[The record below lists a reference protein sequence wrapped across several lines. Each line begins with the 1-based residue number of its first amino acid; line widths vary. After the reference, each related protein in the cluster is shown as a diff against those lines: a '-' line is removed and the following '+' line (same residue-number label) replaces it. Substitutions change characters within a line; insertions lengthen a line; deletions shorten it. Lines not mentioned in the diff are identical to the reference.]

1 MKGNLYSSAQPDHT
15 DKMTF
20 DTAAF
25 KEAYQRHWNSIFEY
39 AYKRTGSKE
48 IAEEMV
54 QELFTKLWERR
65 KDLTI
70 DKECLSNYLYTA
82 IKYIVVNHYQSKKVR
97 NEFMK
102 EAYHRLETEN
112 TTEQQLFFNE
122 ASIALEKAVS
132 VLPKQ
137 CKKVFKM
144 SREEH
149 FSMKEIAT
157 RLSISPKTV
166 ENHLGKAIKT
176 IRMHM
181 RDFVLALSLFF
192 L

>member
-1 MKGNLYSSAQPDHT
+1 
-15 DKMTF
+15 
-20 DTAAF
+20 
-25 KEAYQRHWNSIFEY
+25 
-39 AYKRTGSKE
+39 
-48 IAEEMV
+48 
-54 QELFTKLWERR
+54 
-65 KDLTI
+65 
-70 DKECLSNYLYTA
+70 
-82 IKYIVVNHYQSKKVR
+82 
-97 NEFMK
+97 MK